1 MPSNS
6 MASALSRAVP
16 VVLLLVCYGQ
26 EPPPPVP
33 TTTKC
38 SSAKDCTT
46 EGEVCCSDAP
56 DSLGVCGMPAAGTCY
71 CWTDDIGFACT
82 SPGPPPPPPTTKCS
96 SAKDCTTEGEVC
108 CSDAPDSLGVCGM
121 PETGTCFCWTDDF
134 GFACGEPLPPG
145 PLPPPTLTKCSSA
158 KDCTTE
164 GEVCCSN
171 DPDGSGICGM
181 PARGS
186 CDCWKDD
193 IGYACARS
201 AGTGNTMTCAEAKE
215 LYRTNNC
222 CGSPNRRLTATAPFE
237 EPDML
242 FHQLASALQRD
253 KASGTAARLA
263 DRITNLVE
271 PYMS

>member
-82 SPGPPPPPPTTKCS
+82 SPGPPPPPPT
-96 SAKDCTTEGEVC
+96 
-108 CSDAPDSLGVCGM
+108 
-121 PETGTCFCWTDDF
+121 
-134 GFACGEPLPPG
+134 
-145 PLPPPTLTKCSSA
+145 TKCSSA